1 MLFSRIQSLP
11 EYLRTFPPKYLTQC
25 RATHQFFDPQIE
37 NFSISLLPVKP
48 FRFYYSLR
56 NASAGFNRVARQAGN
71 SPANVEIKIA
81 KKAKVRNVFK
91 LSVDSQG

>member
-1 MLFSRIQSLP
+1 MSFFRNQSLHEYLMTFPP
-11 EYLRTFPPKYLTQC
+11 EYLIQY

-37 NFSISLLPVKP
+37 NSSIILLPVKP